1 MSSITTHILD
11 ISIGR
16 PAQGVA
22 VVLEVQQESEW
33 KHIGTNITDND
44 GRIRSFLTD
53 DTLFEEGIYRLTFDT
68 ESYFAANSVEAFYP
82 HVSITFTISD
92 GTQHFHVPL
101 LVSPFGYS
109 TYRGS

>member
-16 PAQGVA
+16 PAKGVS
-22 VVLEVQQESEW
+22 VVLEVQHESQW
-33 KHIGTNITDND
+33 KHIGTSKTDND

-53 DTLFEEGIYRLTFDT
+53 DASFEEGIYRLTFDT
-68 ESYFAANSVEAFYP
+68 ESYFAANSVKSFYP

-92 GTQHFHVPL
+92 GNQHFHVPL
-101 LVSPFGYS
+101 LLSPFGYS